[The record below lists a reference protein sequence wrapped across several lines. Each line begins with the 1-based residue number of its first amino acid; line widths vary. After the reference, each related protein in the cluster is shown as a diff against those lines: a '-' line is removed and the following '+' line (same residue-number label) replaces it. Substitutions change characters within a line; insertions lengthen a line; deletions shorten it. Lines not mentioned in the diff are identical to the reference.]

1 MHWTDNFLSKW
12 ARVRLAHEA
21 VMVQDA
27 AKMLRINREKLT
39 GKAESDDEMQVGD
52 NNYTIHGGSSKST
65 SALLPALG
73 AAALGVGGTL
83 TAMSLLNQQ
92 PTAPSEPPAPIVQ
105 PSDVTIPDY
114 VIIPRAPAE

>member
-1 MHWTDNFLSKW
+1 MHWTDSFLSKW
-12 ARVRLAHEA
+12 GRTRLAHEA

-52 NNYTIHGGSSKST
+52 NHYTIHGGAAKST

-83 TAMSLLNQQ
+83 AAMSLLNEQ
-92 PTAPSEPPAPIVQ
+92 PTPIERTAPVVE
-105 PSDVTIPDY
+105 PSDVNIPDY